1 MKKLIINGFPEGER
15 KLVHPSQV
23 LYLSNPQYDG
33 DDSFCIILEEF
44 GLGNAK
50 EFLEY
55 YNDPRD
61 INVYT
66 QKNQAKSFRDLFD
79 KVIDNR
85 PKRKNLFQVA
95 RKLVRPD
102 MSIKDKVDLIENNKI
117 EPRILSKI
125 LAKQTTSPEIAIKVA
140 RADLYP
146 KAEILACIYK
156 HKR

>member
-23 LYLSNPQYDG
+23 LYLNGSQYDE
-33 DDSFCIILEEF
+33 DASFCIVLEEF
-44 GLGNAK
+44 GFGNAK
-50 EFLEY
+50 DFLGY

-66 QKNQAKSFRDLFD
+66 QKNQTKSFKDIFD

-85 PKRKNLFQVA
+85 PKLKNLFQVS
-95 RKLVRPD
+95 RRLVRPD
-102 MSIKDKVDLIENNKI
+102 MSVEDKFGLIKNNKI
-117 EPRILSKI
+117 EPRVLSKI
-125 LAKQTTSPEIAIKVA
+125 LAKQTTSPEIAIKIA
-140 RADLYP
+140 KADLYP
-146 KAEILACIYK
+146 KSEILACIYK